1 MAHRKVVLE
10 NAEWDVWDVRPQAR
24 AASVGSG
31 MENGWLCFQSGSR
44 RRRLAPIPENWNDL
58 SDDGIADLFRTA
70 REVHA
75 VLGENN
81 EIVTHQNRDQQTRR
95 GFDDRSKRGA

>member
-24 AASVGSG
+24 AGSVGNG

-44 RRRLAPIPENWNDL
+44 RRRLAPIPDGWNDL
-58 SDDGIADLFRTA
+58 SDAGIAELFEGA

-75 VLGENN
+75 VLTDHN
-81 EIVTHQNRDQQTRR
+81 EVIPRKDR
-95 GFDDRSKRGA
+95 GAHTTPNIDDRGKRGA

>member
-24 AASVGSG
+24 AGSVGHG

-44 RRRLAPIPENWNDL
+44 RRRLAPIPEGWYDL
-58 SDDGIADLFRTA
+58 SDAGILELFRNA
-70 REVHA
+70 REVQA
-75 VLGENN
+75 VLTDQN
-81 EIVTHQNRDQQTRR
+81 EIIPPDRRTPDTTRNINER
-95 GFDDRSKRGA
+95 GQRGA